1 MEIHHI
7 TYIVPYLYTSETN
20 ICLCNCLVTFGNMKF
35 VTLACGMIMNF
46 LVDREHIFD
55 GFNNITIYKFEHQHW
70 QFEYINLK
78 NW

>member
-1 MEIHHI
+1 
-7 TYIVPYLYTSETN
+7 
-20 ICLCNCLVTFGNMKF
+20 
-35 VTLACGMIMNF
+35 MIMNF

-78 NW
+78 KLIKFGVTEIMEQIQTYMARKWLIL